1 MWHGLE
7 ALGWGWIAMAAV
19 HMIVFWIVCIA
30 VLIWIFSGRRA
41 RGESAMDILK
51 ARLAKGEL
59 SVGDFERLR
68 RELLAPEDRR

>member
-30 VLIWIFSGRRA
+30 VLVWIFSDRRPG
-41 RGESAMDILK
+41 GESAIDILK
-51 ARLAKGEL
+51 SRLAKGEL
-59 SVGDFERLR
+59 SLDEFERLK
-68 RELLAPEDRR
+68 RELVAPGDRR